1 MVWAI
6 LNPEQNAALKEI
18 VDTQSDRVAAI
29 LGGAMLDDSLRR
41 ALEHRLRPH
50 DNINDKLFRVTGALG
65 NTVPKIDL
73 AFLLYMFEKP
83 VRNTMYGI
91 AEVRN
96 CFAHNMS
103 LKLDDD
109 YKRLNDAFSKMTAHV
124 NREYYTLP
132 NGVVSTD
139 LPIEPTTSRRAHY
152 VVSLKLCLIDL
163 MADFNRHQPHS
174 CAV

>member
-6 LNPEQNAALKEI
+6 LNPEQNAALTEI
-18 VDTQSDRVAAI
+18 VETQSDRVAAI

-41 ALEHRLRPH
+41 ALEHRLRDHP
-50 DNINDKLFRVTGALG
+50 DINDKLFRVTGALG
-65 NTVPKIDL
+65 NTAPKIDI

-83 VRNTMYGI
+83 FRNTMYGI
-91 AEVRN
+91 SEIRN

-109 YKRLNDAFSKMTAHV
+109 YKRLSDAFSKMTVHL
-124 NREYYTLP
+124 NQKYYTLP
-132 NGVVSTD
+132 NGIIDTT
-139 LPIEPTTSRRAHY
+139 LPVEQITSRRVHY
-152 VVSLKLCLIDL
+152 IVSLKMCLIAL